1 MTKHL
6 FELCAPDLDAVAKAI
21 AGGADR
27 VELCRDLDT
36 GGLTPD
42 NSTIL
47 GAVEM
52 ARNAGRPFDVMVLIR
67 QRPGD
72 FVYTEAEKQQM
83 MQSIAEISKLGVNG
97 LVIGSLNPD
106 GSIDAEWTKQA
117 TDAIHACGLSVTF
130 HRAFDRVRDF
140 SEALDTLQKIG
151 VDRILASGPG
161 DCVETGMDTLA
172 MLTRHAAGRLII
184 LPGGGVRSSNI
195 TKLHEV
201 TGATEFH
208 SSCRCKMPSGQTQTD
223 STEVERIA
231 NLIHSFT

>member
-1 MTKHL
+1 MTQHL
-6 FELCAPDLDAVAKAI
+6 FELCSPDLDAVAKAI

-42 NSTIL
+42 NNTIL
-47 GAVEM
+47 QAVEM

-72 FVYTEAEKQQM
+72 FVYSEAEKLQM

-106 GSIDAEWTKQA
+106 GTIDSEWTKQA

-140 SEALDTLQKIG
+140 SEALDTLLEIG
-151 VDRILASGPG
+151 VDRVLASGPG
-161 DCVETGMDTLA
+161 NCVDTGMETLA
-172 MLTRHAAGRLII
+172 MLTRRSEGRLTM

-195 TKLHEV
+195 IKLHQV
-201 TGATEFH
+201 IGTTEFH
-208 SSCRCKMPSGQTQTD
+208 SSCRCKMPSGVYETD
-223 STEVERIA
+223 IAEVERIA
-231 NLIHSFT
+231 KLIHSFT